1 MADTINPLDT
11 LPTSPDPEMYTIS
24 PADTSLDSP
33 EPEDDIK
40 EEEDEKKPAKKRKSW
55 GQELPTPKTNLPPR
69 KRAKT
74 DDEKEQR
81 RIERVL
87 RNRAAAQTSRER
99 KRLEMEKLET
109 EKIRMEQQNQFLIQR
124 LSQMETENNRLSQ
137 QVAQL
142 SAEVRGSRS
151 ATPKASS
158 PAIESPTLTP
168 TLFKQEGDEL
178 PMERIP
184 FPTPSVTDYS
194 PTLKPSTLA
203 EASDATQHPAAV
215 LCDLQS
221 PLSDDDF
228 RRLFNGDSPA
238 EPNPSF
244 PEDGF
249 AFDVLDGGDLSA
261 FPFDSMVDF
270 DPESVVLEGVQ
281 SSGVSDETA
290 HQTTCLQPSLGAS
303 TSRCDGQSIAAS
315 VTFATRHLQP
325 LSPTC
330 LSLLHITP
338 NTTAIMVRKD
348 PIFEARTNVK
358 LHSNRLK
365 KEAVRAESTYKSEKA
380 KADKAMKNHEFQ
392 IARIHAASAIREKRR
407 QVTLKSEAA
416 RADVIINELK
426 AAQSTRD
433 TSRTLALASRGLDAA
448 SRSVNLEQLVGHAN
462 NFLARSEDFKIAS
475 SAIED
480 VAQGVSMQEYG
491 AEGETEVD
499 RLMEQLADDAGVDM
513 RRNLE
518 ESSAPKEE
526 VKVPERTGVDAEAE
540 DGLGARLRALRAA
553 N

>member
-11 LPTSPDPEMYTIS
+11 LPASPSPEMYTVS

-40 EEEDEKKPAKKRKSW
+40 DEDDEKKPTKKRKSW

-137 QVAQL
+137 QVAKL

-151 ATPKASS
+151 VTPKASS

-194 PTLKPSTLA
+194 PTLEPSTLA
-203 EASDATQHPAAV
+203 EASDVTQHPAVSVAG
-215 LCDLQS
+215 LEGSGSALPLFDLSDEPQTANDVAA

-228 RRLFNGDSPA
+228 RRLFHGDSPA

-281 SSGVSDETA
+281 PSGLSDETS
-290 HQTTCLQPSLGAS
+290 HQTTSLQPSLGAS

-315 VTFATRHLQP
+315 
-325 LSPTC
+325 
-330 LSLLHITP
+330 
-338 NTTAIMVRKD
+338 
-348 PIFEARTNVK
+348 
-358 LHSNRLK
+358 
-365 KEAVRAESTYKSEKA
+365 
-380 KADKAMKNHEFQ
+380 
-392 IARIHAASAIREKRR
+392 
-407 QVTLKSEAA
+407 
-416 RADVIINELK
+416 
-426 AAQSTRD
+426 
-433 TSRTLALASRGLDAA
+433 G
-448 SRSVNLEQLVGHAN
+448 
-462 NFLARSEDFKIAS
+462 
-475 SAIED
+475 
-480 VAQGVSMQEYG
+480 
-491 AEGETEVD
+491 
-499 RLMEQLADDAGVDM
+499 
-513 RRNLE
+513 
-518 ESSAPKEE
+518 
-526 VKVPERTGVDAEAE
+526 
-540 DGLGARLRALRAA
+540 
-553 N
+553 